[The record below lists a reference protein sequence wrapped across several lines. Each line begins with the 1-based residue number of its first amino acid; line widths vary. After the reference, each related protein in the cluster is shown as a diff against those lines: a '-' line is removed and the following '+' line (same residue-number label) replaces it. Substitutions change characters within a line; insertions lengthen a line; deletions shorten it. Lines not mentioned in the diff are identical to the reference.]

1 MKGLIAL
8 LGSGEYLPVMN
19 DVDRHLLDSVVA
31 DGRPPQVVCL
41 PTAAGEEG
49 DESVNRWLRMGQE
62 HFEALGAR
70 VYPLPI
76 IDRASADDPQ
86 YEPMIEGADL
96 IYFSGG
102 NPLYLYETMNG
113 SRTWAAAH
121 RAWER
126 GSVYAGCSA
135 GAMILAKRLPNFRKL
150 GAGTVDGF
158 GTVSADYVMPH
169 FDHAG
174 PFKFLVNLLRRG
186 MKDGEYMLGIDE
198 DTALVGTTGGAWRVM
213 GVGTVH
219 LITRR
224 SEQTFPAGEWV
235 PVPVNETGSLKLGNE
250 KEAGGTQ
257 PSL

>member
-19 DVDRHLLDSVVA
+19 DVDRHLLSSVPTN
-31 DGRPPQVVCL
+31 GRTPQVVCL

-70 VYPLPI
+70 VHPLPI
-76 IDRASADDPQ
+76 IDRTTADDPK
-86 YEPMIEGADL
+86 YESIIEGADL

-102 NPLYLYETMNG
+102 NPLYLYETMKG
-113 SRTWAAAH
+113 SRAWAAAQ

-135 GAMILAKRLPNFRKL
+135 GAMILAKRLPNFRRL
-150 GAGTVDGF
+150 GSGTVDGF
-158 GTVSADYVMPH
+158 GSVSADYVMPH

-174 PFKFLVNLLRRG
+174 PFKFLVNVLRRG
-186 MKDGEYMLGIDE
+186 MKEGEYMLGIDE
-198 DTALVGTTGGAWRVM
+198 DTALVGSIAGEWTVM

-219 LITRR
+219 VITRK
-224 SEQTFPAGEWV
+224 SEEVF
-235 PVPVNETGSLKLGNE
+235 
-250 KEAGGTQ
+250 EAGHTVPMPVKELGK
-257 PSL
+257 

>member
-19 DVDRHLLDSVVA
+19 DVDRYLLGSVVS
-31 DGRPPQVVCL
+31 DGRSPQVVCL

-70 VYPLPI
+70 VHPLPI
-76 IDRASADDPQ
+76 IDRASADDPD
-86 YEPMIEGADL
+86 YEGIIERADL

-102 NPLYLYETMNG
+102 NPLYLYETMKG
-113 SRTWAAAH
+113 SRAWDAAQ

-135 GAMILAKRLPNFRKL
+135 GAMILAKRLPNFRRL
-150 GAGTVDGF
+150 GSGTVDGF
-158 GTVSADYVMPH
+158 GAVSADYVMPH

-186 MKDGEYMLGIDE
+186 MKDGEFMLGIDE
-198 DTALVGTTGGAWRVM
+198 DTALVGTLGGDWQVM

-219 LITRR
+219 VITRK
-224 SEQTFPAGEWV
+224 SEEVFEAGQGV
-235 PVPVNETGSLKLGNE
+235 PMPVKETGK
-250 KEAGGTQ
+250 
-257 PSL
+257 

>member
-19 DVDRHLLDSVVA
+19 DVDRHLLASAVTDS
-31 DGRPPQVVCL
+31 RTPQVVCL

-49 DESVNRWLRMGQE
+49 DESVNRWLRMGQD
-62 HFEALGAR
+62 HFEALGAK

-76 IDRASADDPQ
+76 IDRTSADDPQ
-86 YEPMIEGADL
+86 YEPILEAADL

-113 SRTWAAAH
+113 SRAWAAAQ
-121 RAWER
+121 RAWDR

-135 GAMILAKRLPNFRKL
+135 GAMILAKRLPNFRRL
-150 GAGTVDGF
+150 GSGTVQGF

-174 PFKFLVNLLRRG
+174 PFKFLVNLLRKG
-186 MKDGEYMLGIDE
+186 MSDGEYMLGIDE
-198 DTALVGTTGGAWRVM
+198 DTALVGTLGGEWKVM
-213 GVGTVH
+213 GASTVH

-224 SEQTFPAGEWV
+224 GEEIFSSGEAV
-235 PVPVNETGSLKLGNE
+235 PLPVHVD
-250 KEAGGTQ
+250 
-257 PSL
+257 

>member
-8 LGSGEYLPVMN
+8 LGAGEYLPVMN
-19 DVDRHLLDSVVA
+19 DVDRHLLASVA
-31 DGRPPQVVCL
+31 NNGRTPQVVCL

-49 DESVNRWLRMGQE
+49 DESVGRWLRMGKE
-62 HFEALGAR
+62 HFEALGAH
-70 VYPLPI
+70 VHALPI

-86 YEPMIEGADL
+86 YEAILESADL

-113 SRTWAAAH
+113 SRAWAAAE

-126 GSVYAGCSA
+126 GGIYAGCSA
-135 GAMILAKRLPNFRKL
+135 GAMILAKRLPNFRRL

-158 GTVSADYVMPH
+158 GIVGADYVMPH

-198 DTALVGTTGGAWRVM
+198 DTALVGKPGGEWKVM
-213 GVGTVH
+213 GASTVH
-219 LITRR
+219 LITRKT
-224 SEQTFPAGEWV
+224 EKIFAAGEVV
-235 PVPVNETGSLKLGNE
+235 PL
-250 KEAGGTQ
+250 
-257 PSL
+257 